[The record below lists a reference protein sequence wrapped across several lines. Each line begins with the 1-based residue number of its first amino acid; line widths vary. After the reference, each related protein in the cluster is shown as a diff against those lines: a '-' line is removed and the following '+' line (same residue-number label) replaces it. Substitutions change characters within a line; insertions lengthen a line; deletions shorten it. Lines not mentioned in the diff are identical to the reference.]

1 MHLKW
6 MTSRAVL
13 TKALAALAALFALAA
28 CDDDTF
34 STSPGHHLSF
44 STDTISLDTVFSQVP
59 TPTKTF
65 WVYNRSGSG
74 LRCTNIML
82 AKGNQ
87 TGFRVNVDGSYLG
100 ASSGYQVSN
109 MEVRDKDSLR
119 VFVELTSPS
128 NRNVDP
134 TLLEDDLVFY
144 LESGEVQRVN
154 LRAWT
159 WDALRCNNLVVST
172 DSTLHTTRPVIV
184 YGGITVAE
192 GATLTIGP
200 GTTLYFHEDA
210 GIDVHGRLLV
220 EGTAESN
227 VVMRGDRLDRM
238 FDYLPYDGVSGQW
251 RGIHFHES
259 SYENEVNFADI
270 HSTYDAIVCDS
281 SDVGR
286 LKLSLY
292 NSVVHNCQGYGLL
305 STHCVV
311 DVVNC
316 QLTNTLRD
324 CLAIYGGVARVMQCT
339 IAQFYAFDA
348 NIGVALRFANFRDEH
363 VYPLYDFTCI
373 NSLVTGRFDDVV
385 MGEADSTATYKF
397 AFDHCMLRTPAID
410 DTVNVRDV
418 IWELPEDTVGCGA
431 KHFKKIDHDMLRYDF
446 RLDSL
451 STAIGKARAIEA
463 LPLDRRGVPR
473 DSLPDIG
480 CYEYVKEDL

>member
-159 WDALRCNNLVVST
+159 WDAL
-172 DSTLHTTRPVIV
+172 
-184 YGGITVAE
+184 
-192 GATLTIGP
+192 
-200 GTTLYFHEDA
+200 
-210 GIDVHGRLLV
+210 
-220 EGTAESN
+220 
-227 VVMRGDRLDRM
+227 
-238 FDYLPYDGVSGQW
+238 
-251 RGIHFHES
+251 
-259 SYENEVNFADI
+259 
-270 HSTYDAIVCDS
+270 
-281 SDVGR
+281 
-286 LKLSLY
+286 
-292 NSVVHNCQGYGLL
+292 
-305 STHCVV
+305 
-311 DVVNC
+311 
-316 QLTNTLRD
+316 
-324 CLAIYGGVARVMQCT
+324 
-339 IAQFYAFDA
+339 
-348 NIGVALRFANFRDEH
+348 
-363 VYPLYDFTCI
+363 
-373 NSLVTGRFDDVV
+373 
-385 MGEADSTATYKF
+385 
-397 AFDHCMLRTPAID
+397 
-410 DTVNVRDV
+410 
-418 IWELPEDTVGCGA
+418 
-431 KHFKKIDHDMLRYDF
+431 
-446 RLDSL
+446 
-451 STAIGKARAIEA
+451 
-463 LPLDRRGVPR
+463 
-473 DSLPDIG
+473 
-480 CYEYVKEDL
+480 